1 MIRNKMMNDLFIR
14 GVKIKFDDIKES
26 SYVKE
31 IQSIKNT
38 KELTFNKNVTFF
50 SGENGSGKSTLLEAI
65 AINYGFN
72 PEGGSKNFAFSIKET
87 HSDLNENITLI
98 KGTRPSKDGF
108 FLRAESFYNV
118 ASKLDEYGAIN
129 SYGGTSLHQK
139 SHGESFLSLVEYRFW
154 GKGLYILDEPEAAL
168 SVERQ
173 FTLLIHINRLAK
185 EGAQFIIAT
194 HSPILL
200 ALPSSEILSFDNDD
214 ISKITYEETSS
225 YQLMKTFI
233 ENKDY
238 MLKLLL
244 E

>member
-1 MIRNKMMNDLFIR
+1 MNNLFIR

-72 PEGGSKNFAFSIKET
+72 PEGGSKNFAFSTKET

-129 SYGGTSLHQK
+129 NYGGTSLHQK

-154 GKGLYILDEPEAAL
+154 GKGLYILDEPESAL

-233 ENKDY
+233 ENKEY

>member
-1 MIRNKMMNDLFIR
+1 M
-14 GVKIKFDDIKES
+14 
-26 SYVKE
+26 
-31 IQSIKNT
+31 
-38 KELTFNKNVTFF
+38 
-50 SGENGSGKSTLLEAI
+50 
-65 AINYGFN
+65 
-72 PEGGSKNFAFSIKET
+72 
-87 HSDLNENITLI
+87 
-98 KGTRPSKDGF
+98 
-108 FLRAESFYNV
+108 
-118 ASKLDEYGAIN
+118 
-129 SYGGTSLHQK
+129 
-139 SHGESFLSLVEYRFW
+139 EYRFW

-225 YQLMKTFI
+225 YQLMNTFI